1 MNLQCFFSGILLPI
15 FLQALIVQT
24 NQMSEVLSHVDSSTW
39 VFFDIDDTLITSQ
52 MQLGRSDYYFVEFA
66 KLRQQGMEEELA
78 HEICRAHWNEMQ
90 EKCPVRL
97 MDPVIPDI
105 VSQIQQMAA
114 YTLGLTA
121 RGPQTNLI
129 TQKQLRSLNL
139 DFTTS
144 SPFTV
149 SAELPHRHLYEKGV
163 WFVEFN
169 GKGHAVRKWL
179 AGLSEHPTK
188 VVFVDDRLHHLE
200 NMEAQLFDLEIEYVG
215 VHYIKTLE
223 HLFDSKIA
231 EIQAEHFPQILSD
244 EEVQKQLQFAGN
256 NE

>member
-1 MNLQCFFSGILLPI
+1 MISIKLNLRCFFSGIFLPI

-24 NQMSEVLSHVDSSTW
+24 NQMSEVLSHVDFNTW

-52 MQLGRSDYYFVEFA
+52 MQLGRSDYYFVQFT
-66 KLRQQGMEEELA
+66 KLRQQGMEEEQA
-78 HEICRAHWNEMQ
+78 HEICRAHWNEVQ
-90 EKCPVRL
+90 EKCPIRL
-97 MDPVIPDI
+97 MDPLIPGI

-129 TQKQLRSLNL
+129 TQRQLRSLNL

-144 SPFTV
+144 SPSTV
-149 SAELPHRHLYEKGV
+149 SAELPYWHLYENGV
-163 WFVEFN
+163 WFVESN
-169 GKGHAVRKWL
+169 GKGHAVRKWF

-200 NMEAQLFDLEIEYVG
+200 NMEAQLSDLSIEYVG

-231 EIQAEHFPQILSD
+231 EIQAKYFPQILSD
-244 EEVQKQLQFAGN
+244 EEAEKKL
-256 NE
+256 